1 MNSVIYILPSAANL
15 FPVGVS
21 ASLSLQLSTVR
32 DGMFW
37 FLLRENFEQLYSVI
51 FVFSFAVLL

>member
-15 FPVGVS
+15 FPVGVY

-32 DGMFW
+32 DVMFW
-37 FLLRENFEQLYSVI
+37 FLLCENFEQLYSVI
-51 FVFSFAVLL
+51 FGFSFAVLL